1 MQFLSSDEVSYQYYR
16 IICNNLKK
24 MYLFV
29 FCKLMYSDAK
39 WPHPSEKPRF
49 DYRVVKVLAKREAED
64 ELNSFVVVVVLS
76 GYGIEISYL

>member
-1 MQFLSSDEVSYQYYR
+1 
-16 IICNNLKK
+16 
-24 MYLFV
+24 
-29 FCKLMYSDAK
+29 MYSDAK